1 MAQAEM
7 RYLLAVYQLCEDG
20 SEVRSVDVADFL
32 DISRPSVAKQMKL
45 LLEKGLIE
53 KERYGGIRLSAEG
66 TRLASEIHLQYTL
79 LREYLMRELGVSA
92 HNAKRDAI
100 SCICEWSHESIER
113 MSGRVLESV

>member
-53 KERYGGIRLSAEG
+53 RNVTAASAFRRKG
-66 TRLASEIHLQYTL
+66 QGWPARSICNTRSCAST
-79 LREYLMRELGVSA
+79 
-92 HNAKRDAI
+92 
-100 SCICEWSHESIER
+100 
-113 MSGRVLESV
+113 